1 MKKKYLLC
9 LLMVFFSFILI
20 DQSIVTTYAAT
31 GFSSETYTPVIAEN
45 NTVSNYLNLENIT
58 YFTVFNNTVF
68 YTTDKTTV
76 QAYNLETKSLDTL
89 DHIFTNI
96 DYMYSALGYLFISD
110 NHSLLV
116 FKNNV
121 QLLGAFPYSTP
132 SGYTCISFYE
142 TGDDL
147 FVSFIKDNN
156 LYFNHY
162 RDSNTHNML
171 MLLDDKTY
179 LGASYNNIFDSVSLI
194 TNSTNH
200 VYIVSTTG
208 FTMVNVTENLATY
221 RTQPGNDDNAFNTL
235 NSKQIAYIKYN
246 ELDLLVTLTS
256 ERLKV
261 YDATNELYFGQD
273 IGYRNLGVDSYI
285 TGQLCNP
292 QFLDIN
298 SDKIYISDNYTTCKN
313 IQAFVIDNSGIKV
326 HSTLVASISHDL
338 GRFYNAED
346 ILYKDASTM
355 YVADTKN
362 NRVQIFNGTSV
373 TVLDDLHTTYTN
385 TNPKNLLL
393 DEYNNLY
400 FTIHTDTDKTSILK
414 YDGVNTTTVREFNG
428 VIADTTITPDN
439 TIYALDSTLNK
450 VVKINK
456 TSAEAICDTIGD
468 IKDTAKIEYITYIDA
483 LLIYNNNTFTV
494 LDNEGNIKATRP
506 ATSIND
512 YTVDYKGNVYIMTDS
527 ALYSLKIK
535 FDYTFDTTPT
545 PCAFAGNFSGYSV
558 ITLNP
563 TTTTLY
569 LFNHNR
575 QCIESFASDT
585 IESISVE
592 CPVDAFNN
600 EALTSVTQV
609 KPAKITLAS
618 LIYEYPYNLG
628 NVYNKNYEVENVI
641 VIGEYQEYYYTLFN
655 NNNSLQAGYI
665 KKDRV
670 TIQNIS
676 YENKEVITTSH
687 KVDVYKYPT
696 LLKNNGSIYVID
708 SMPIHEKITTIA
720 TFPISIDGMKFYMY
734 NFDGNVGFLYAAD
747 VIIGTSHIDYLPVSN
762 ATIHIIDKTDAVNVY
777 KEEDSSSQI
786 VASLLEGT
794 RITIDLDEFDS
805 TKEYTK
811 ITYVDD
817 NQVTHTGYIKTA
829 NIKLDGIDSNTIM
842 LFIIIG
848 VTIVIFIALVI
859 TFHQIKKKRKLYN

>member
-9 LLMVFFSFILI
+9 LLMVLFSFILI
-20 DQSIVTTYAAT
+20 DPSIVTTYAAT
-31 GFSSETYTPVIAEN
+31 GFSSETYTPVIAED

-58 YFTVFNNTVF
+58 YFTVFNNYVY
-68 YTTDKTTV
+68 YTTDNATV
-76 QAYNLETKSLDTL
+76 QTYSLDTKNITTL
-89 DHIFTNI
+89 DYSFTSI

-121 QLLGAFPYSTP
+121 QLLSAFPYTTP
-132 SGYTCISFYE
+132 SEYTCISFYE
-142 TGDDL
+142 TGDEL
-147 FVSFIKDNN
+147 YVAYIKDDN
-156 LYFNHY
+156 LYFNNY

-179 LGASYNNIFDSVSLI
+179 LGSSYNNIFDSVSLI

-208 FTMVNVTENLATY
+208 FTLVNVTDNIATY

-235 NSKQIAYIKYN
+235 NNKQIAYTSYN
-246 ELDLLVTLTS
+246 GLDLLVTLTS

-261 YDATNELYFGQD
+261 YNITNEEYYGQD

-313 IQAFVIDNSGIKV
+313 IQTFIIDNTGIKV
-326 HSTLVASISHDL
+326 ESTLVSSISHDL
-338 GRFYNAED
+338 GRFYNAND

-362 NRVQIFNGTSV
+362 NRIQIFNGTSV

-400 FTIHTDTDKTSILK
+400 FTIYTDTNKTSILK
-414 YDGVNTTTVREFNG
+414 YDGLTTTTVREFNG
-428 VIADTTITPDN
+428 IIADTAITPN
-439 TIYALDSTLNK
+439 NVIYALDSTQNK
-450 VVKINK
+450 VIKIS

-468 IKDTAKIEYITYIDA
+468 IEDQAKIEYITYIDA
-483 LLIYNNNTFTV
+483 LLIYNNNTFSV
-494 LDNEGNIKATRP
+494 LDSSGNIKATRP
-506 ATSIND
+506 ASNIND

-535 FDYTFDTTPT
+535 SDYTFDTTPT
-545 PCAFAGNFSGYSV
+545 PCAYAGNFSGYSV

-563 TTTTLY
+563 TSTTLY

-575 QCIESFASDT
+575 QCIESFASDA
-585 IESISVE
+585 IENISIE
-592 CPVDAFNN
+592 CPVDAFNT
-600 EALTSVTQV
+600 EALTSATQV
-609 KPAKITLAS
+609 KPAKITKTS

-641 VIGEYQEYYYTLFN
+641 VIGEYENYYYILFN
-655 NNNSLQAGYI
+655 NANSLTSGYV

-670 TIQNIS
+670 TIQNIT

-696 LLKNNGSIYVID
+696 LLKNNGSIYVVD
-708 SMPIHEKITTIA
+708 SMSIHEKITTIA

-734 NFDGNVGFLYAAD
+734 NFDGNIGFLYAAD
-747 VIIGTSHIDYLPVSN
+747 VIIGTSHIDYLPISN
-762 ATIHIIDKTDAVNVY
+762 ATIHIIDKTDSVNVY
-777 KEEDSSSQI
+777 KEGSASSQI
-786 VASLLEGT
+786 LTHLSNGT
-794 RITIDLDEFDS
+794 RITIDLEEFDS
-805 TKEYTK
+805 SKEYTK

-817 NQVTHTGYIKTA
+817 NQVTHTGYIKTE
-829 NIKLDGIDSNTIM
+829 NIKLDGIDSSTIM
-842 LFIIIG
+842 LFVIIG